1 MSADT
6 SETET
11 IGRGT
16 RPRPDGSAHQQT
28 TSAHRVRAHY
38 PIIDVFDTDP
48 GAPLDVTGFVLLDG
62 RIEARRTQLET
73 ELEAAILVYAASHR
87 IAPTEGHHLCQRAT
101 AAPLDDD
108 QVDALRRFEASLERG
123 QVACAYRRP
132 PTATP

>member
-1 MSADT
+1 MHEQVTPAD
-6 SETET
+6 
-11 IGRGT
+11 
-16 RPRPDGSAHQQT
+16 A
-28 TSAHRVRAHY
+28 VRARY

-48 GAPLDVTGFVLLDG
+48 DAPLDVTGFVLLDG
-62 RIEARRTQLET
+62 PLEVRRRQLEIGF
-73 ELEAAILVYAASHR
+73 EAAILVYAASHR

-108 QVDALRRFEASLERG
+108 QVGELRRFEDSLHPG

>member
-28 TSAHRVRAHY
+28 TSADAVRARY

-48 GAPLDVTGFVLLDG
+48 DAPLDVTGFVLLDG
-62 RIEARRTQLET
+62 PLEVRRRQLEIGF
-73 ELEAAILVYAASHR
+73 EAAILVYAASHR

-108 QVDALRRFEASLERG
+108 QVGELRRFEDSLHPG
-123 QVACAYRRP
+123 QVACAYRHP